1 MKNKN
6 TYGLIAFTVVLCW
19 ALWNYSV
26 SLELLDKFYKIILP
40 FLIGGF
46 IAFIVNVLMT
56 KLEVVWDK
64 FFSKGPLDK
73 LEKVKRIACLILS
86 IALIAAFFAFTV
98 LLVLPE
104 LNSSVKTLI
113 KLIPPAVEKM
123 NVYLQEKAAQ
133 FNMFE
138 DDFLYLQK
146 QWNNAYETIFKFIQD
161 NKSLLLSR
169 TWIATTTVVD
179 VVTNFA
185 IGIVA
190 AVYLLLEKDVLASS
204 LKRTIYAFTTKE
216 RADYLVKAG
225 KISQRVFHG
234 YVAGQFAEALILG
247 CMCFAGM
254 FIIGLPYALVIS
266 VLVAVLGL
274 IPILGTIISAAVGC
288 FLILVAAPE
297 KIWVFLVF
305 FIVLQ
310 RIEGDIL
317 YPKIVGK
324 AVGLSELW
332 VLVAVTIGGSVAGI
346 IGMVMSVPLC
356 SVIYTLL
363 SEKVEEQLEE
373 KNMGD
378 IE

>member
-6 TYGLIAFTVVLCW
+6 LYGVIAFAAVLCW
-19 ALWNYSV
+19 ALWNYDV
-26 SLELLDKFYKIILP
+26 SLKLLDNFYKVILP

-56 KLEVVWDK
+56 KLEVLWDK
-64 FFSKGPLDK
+64 LFSKGPLDK
-73 LEKVKRIACLILS
+73 LEKVKRIICLLFS
-86 IALIAAFFAFTV
+86 IAIIAAFFAFTV

-123 NVYLQEKAAQ
+123 NVYLQEKATQ

-146 QWNNAYETIFKFIQD
+146 QWNNLYQTVFQFIQD

-169 TWIATTTVVD
+169 TWIATTTVLD

-190 AVYLLLEKDVLASS
+190 AVYLLLEKDVLARS
-204 LKRTIYAFTTKE
+204 LKRTVYAFTTKA
-216 RADYLVKAG
+216 RADYLVRAA
-225 KISQRVFHG
+225 KISQKVFHG
-234 YVAGQFAEALILG
+234 YVAGQFSEALILG
-247 CMCFAGM
+247 CMCFVGM
-254 FIIGLPYALVIS
+254 LVIGLPYALVIS

-274 IPILGTIISAAVGC
+274 IPILGTIISAAIGC

-297 KIWVFLVF
+297 KIWVFLIF
-305 FIVLQ
+305 FIILQ

-332 VLVAVTIGGSVAGI
+332 VLVAVTVGGSVAGI
-346 IGMVMSVPLC
+346 MGMVMSVPLC
-356 SVIYTLL
+356 SVIYTLF
-363 SEKVEEQLEE
+363 SEKVEQSLTE
-373 KNMGD
+373 KNMRD
-378 IE
+378 ID